1 MFKHLETFFAVFEG
15 RSFTKAAEKLFISQP
30 TVSVHIRQLEAELHM
45 KLFERNGRSEIVPT
59 ANGEKLYQK
68 LIIMQNEWRK
78 AIFEISQEQQEKSVL
93 RIMTTELASS
103 TFLPDIIALI
113 KQTVPTL
120 AYQITIAPIDVIN
133 TKLTTK
139 QFDLFLSEKEINHLN
154 FECIPAFND
163 ELVLV
168 GEPDSTE
175 WIVPNLNHPDYS
187 FFQTYFREHDL
198 FIDSSI
204 NVNDDFTRLSL
215 VAHKVG
221 KTIISKALVTD
232 NISSMP
238 LDSSY
243 SRPIY
248 LTYPNQASDAI
259 ISDAIKII
267 AEKYKDSSAN
277 H

>member
-68 LIIMQNEWRK
+68 LLLMQTEWRK
-78 AIFEISQEQQEKSVL
+78 AIFEISQEQQQKSVL
-93 RIMTTELASS
+93 RIITTELASS

-120 AYQITIAPIDVIN
+120 AYQITIAPNDELFN
-133 TKLTTK
+133 KLDTK
-139 QFDLFLSEKEINHLN
+139 QFDLFLSEKAINHLN
-154 FECIPAFND
+154 FECISAFND
-163 ELVLV
+163 ELILA
-168 GEPDSTE
+168 GDLQATE
-175 WIVPNLNHPDYS
+175 WIVPNLNHPDYP
-187 FFQTYFREHDL
+187 FFQTYFREKDL
-198 FIDSSI
+198 FIDDSI

-215 VAHKVG
+215 VAHHVG
-221 KTIISKALVTD
+221 KTIISKALTT
-232 NISSMP
+232 STLP
-238 LDSSY
+238 TTKLDALY

-248 LTYPNQASDAI
+248 LAYPTQATDEI
-259 ISDAIKII
+259 ISNAITTI
-267 AEKYKDSSAN
+267 AAKYQ
-277 H
+277 